1 MTVRGVVGN
10 KDIARSNRSNQLF
23 FVNNRYVKDKNLS
36 VAVDQAYKEILPSGK
51 YGFAILNLDM
61 DSSKVDVNVHPAKL
75 EVRFEEENKVFKA
88 VYHGVKSVLESG
100 SFNTLNKPQN
110 IEKALEEE
118 NKQEEKEEEK
128 KQEFKPNKE
137 SFSGFFKKFIKNHD
151 EEKEENNGIEEIFE
165 SRKNAKERLYQDFN
179 RLKNEEVV
187 KKVEAIE
194 NKEPEKES
202 DVVSLDFE
210 NSNYDTSFASSIN
223 SNELKNNFNEMKND
237 FSVATNAFNDAPIS
251 IPSYVETKGKSL
263 AYNTSYETNNF
274 NEPKTDEINSA
285 EDFSYMP
292 ISTNFANETTE
303 NSNEINFNSS
313 VKFEPEVPS
322 NEPILE
328 ETEKTLNNNEIKN
341 EEFNTKELESN
352 NSNIENNE
360 NDSKTQEVK
369 LGDTIISSN
378 TKELDINVNDALKEE
393 TVKLETTK
401 FIETEENSKTEVID
415 SLKKMVEEDESK
427 TIVIDNEKINDELK
441 TSKESEENSTNNNVS
456 ELEKK
461 SIPTLESVESVT
473 EKLLTMKISA
483 DIDDT
488 QMIDTGEI
496 REALSNLK
504 EDEPVTPEFANM
516 YKKVFGT
523 EVAEVRKNKE
533 EENAK
538 LDAGNAL
545 KPVGMEANISVF
557 ENEAEK
563 IPEVKYRYIG
573 IVFDTYILIEIED
586 EMYMI
591 DKTAANARIVY
602 DNIRA
607 KYYDD
612 MAKDAQ
618 MLLLADI
625 ITVSNKEMSIAR
637 QDKELFNKAGFDY
650 DEFGD
655 NTIKLTTVPSMCEEM
670 NTKKLFLD
678 ILDEM
683 DTVAITEERERE
695 EKFVATVAYKVAD
708 NRNMNLTEEEI
719 QELLKIL
726 LSIPNPFICPYGK
739 QVAIKLTKGD
749 LEKKFSRR

>member
-415 SLKKMVEEDESK
+415 SLKKIVEEDESK

-441 TSKESEENSTNNNVS
+441 TSKENEENSTNNNVS

-545 KPVGMEANISVF
+545 KLVGMEANISVF